1 MKKYNRCPHCDCR
14 IGLLRKE
21 FCLSCRTAAECPNCK
36 KKIILRPPDNK
47 SAVIIIALIAVKLI
61 IDFTIKSFD
70 FFRIS
75 NFVLIGILFFAKLVL
90 PIEKKPHQEE

>member
-1 MKKYNRCPHCDCR
+1 MKNNCCPHCDCR

-47 SAVIIIALIAVKLI
+47 SVVIIIALIAVKLI

-75 NFVLIGILFFAKLVL
+75 NFVLIGILFFAKLAL
-90 PIEKKPHQEE
+90 PIEKEPPQEE